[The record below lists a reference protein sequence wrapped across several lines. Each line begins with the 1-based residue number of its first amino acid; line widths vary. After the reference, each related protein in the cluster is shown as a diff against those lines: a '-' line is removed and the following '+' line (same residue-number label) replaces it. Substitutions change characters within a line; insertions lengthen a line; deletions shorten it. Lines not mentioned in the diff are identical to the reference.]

1 MRDRASHAINAL
13 TMSFG
18 AVCLLG
24 MAAGVA
30 SATTITFNGLTGA
43 NGSPFT
49 TYTES
54 GFTVS
59 STLGTWFQGQAF
71 GNPVPSIF
79 SGPLFGSP
87 ATDAITVT
95 EGGQRFTFSALDLAA
110 NNGNVNFTFTGTL
123 LGAPVFNV
131 TGTELANT
139 AVFTT
144 QPSGVSADVIDSL
157 TVTTNILGTSTNLDN
172 IVVNTA
178 AVPEPASLALLG
190 SALLGFSVIR
200 RRRNRV

>member
-1 MRDRASHAINAL
+1 MRISKL
-13 TMSFG
+13 FFG
-18 AVCLLG
+18 AAFLATSAVSV
-24 MAAGVA
+24 GVA
-30 SATTITFNGLTGA
+30 SATTITFSGLMGA

-49 TYTES
+49 TYAES

-59 STLGTWFQGQAF
+59 PTLGSWFQGQAF

-95 EGGQRFTFSALDLAA
+95 EGGGRFTFSALDLAA

-131 TGTELANT
+131 TGTQLTNT
-139 AVFTT
+139 ATFATEL
-144 QPSGVSADVIDSL
+144 SGVSADLIDQL
-157 TVTTNILGTSTNLDN
+157 VVTTNIQGTSTNIDN
-172 IVVNTA
+172 IVTTPVTVA
-178 AVPEPASLALLG
+178 TPEPATLG
-190 SALLGFSVIR
+190 ILGTGLGLMGLFRYR
-200 RRRNRV
+200 RRQRAS

>member
-1 MRDRASHAINAL
+1 MRNHASYA
-13 TMSFG
+13 MG
-18 AVCLLG
+18 ATKTFLSAACLLG
-24 MAAGVA
+24 MAAGGA
-30 SATTITFNGLTGA
+30 SATTITFSGLAGA

-59 STLGTWFQGQAF
+59 PTLGTWFQGQLF

-95 EGGQRFTFSALDLAA
+95 EGGSRFTFGALDLAA

-131 TGTELANT
+131 TGTQLTNTGTFATEL
-139 AVFTT
+139 
-144 QPSGVSADVIDSL
+144 SGVSAFVIDSL
-157 TVTTNILGTSTNLDN
+157 TVTTNILGTSTNIDN
-172 IVVNTA
+172 IVVSA
-178 AVPEPASLALLG
+178 VVPEPASLALLG
-190 SALLGFSVIR
+190 GALLGLGLLL
-200 RRRNRV
+200 RRRNCV